1 MISLSNMSLKKRRRA
16 AQQWAAWRNDGVPAE
31 VTAGEALYLSGLD
44 WYSRMDPRTPVRLTE
59 VAVRLINEPKGT
71 P

>member
-31 VTAGEALYLSGLD
+31 VTAGEALYLTGLD
-44 WYSRMDPRTPVRLTE
+44 YFARMDSRRPVRLTE
-59 VAVRLINEPKGT
+59 VAIRSVV
-71 P
+71 